1 MVCSLTTINL
11 LEINNRKI
19 SRITPNNLK
28 LNNTLPSNLQIKEK
42 VPKETRKYLQLNEN
56 SSY

>member
-11 LEINNRKI
+11 LEINNRQI

-28 LNNTLPSNLQIKEK
+28 LKNTLPNNLQIKEK